1 MYYLLACFF
10 FPFING
16 MIMVKIHRSAV
27 FLPSSDCAF
36 LRNATWPTD
45 ASIQSCIW
53 ECAHEDHCQT
63 AVYFDDENICSLFT
77 ESCQSHSYP
86 PPPPIFKR
94 ASFAIEIIQVNHCFV
109 RLLMNF
115 FVLVS
120 FNTCLS
126 TVTSDQ
132 RKCFV

>member
-10 FPFING
+10 FPFMNA

-36 LRNATWPTD
+36 LRNTTWLTD
-45 ASIQSCIW
+45 PSIQSCIW

-63 AVYFDDENICSLFT
+63 AVYFDDEKICSLFT
-77 ESCQSHSYP
+77 ESCQNHPQPP

-94 ASFAIEIIQVNHCFV
+94 VSFAIEIIQVNHCF
-109 RLLMNF
+109 
-115 FVLVS
+115 
-120 FNTCLS
+120 C
-126 TVTSDQ
+126 
-132 RKCFV
+132 